1 MLVHTDDCDVIGEC
15 KADLTYI
22 AQKFDERFGIKIV
35 DEDYML
41 GVKRTI
47 STNSDGVRCVE
58 LTQTDYIETL
68 YREYEEHVKG
78 SKTPETPF
86 PESAFLSMAH
96 PDGSPC
102 ATPETEYKSIL
113 KMGYQ
118 SVVGSLLWA
127 SRNCY
132 PETACGVNLLCRVE
146 SCHDQPVKHGIVLY
160 IWYDIYMVNDTGV
173 SCIELMEIQYLYAT
187 MIVATKVTT
196 VIVNANM
203 DTSSCYTE
211 GQLYG
216 ARRSIHMSV
225 SARHTMNTWH

>member
-1 MLVHTDDCDVIGEC
+1 MLKKSLYGSPPAGRNWSKLRNQWTIDTFNNDEWSVSKCRDDPCLYQFNHNGQRSLMLVHTDDCDVIGEC

-127 SRNCY
+127 
-132 PETACGVNLLCRVE
+132 A
-146 SCHDQPVKHGIVLY
+146 IVF
-160 IWYDIYMVNDTGV
+160 
-173 SCIELMEIQYLYAT
+173 
-187 MIVATKVTT
+187 
-196 VIVNANM
+196 
-203 DTSSCYTE
+203 
-211 GQLYG
+211 
-216 ARRSIHMSV
+216 R
-225 SARHTMNTWH
+225 